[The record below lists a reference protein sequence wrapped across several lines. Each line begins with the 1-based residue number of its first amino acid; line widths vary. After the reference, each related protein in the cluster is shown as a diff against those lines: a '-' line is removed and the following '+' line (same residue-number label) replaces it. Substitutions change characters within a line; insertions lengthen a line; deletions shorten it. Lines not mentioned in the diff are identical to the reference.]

1 MHARGGAPCE
11 DIPRI
16 CSRLV
21 QNQYMPA
28 MRDPSEYLFPA
39 VVDAIA
45 AADLAP
51 EDEALVKAA
60 KYLARVID
68 QAPASKEAY
77 AARWLIPELARVL
90 AELGLSPAA
99 RARMKGG
106 KPVDHLDS
114 PLARLKAVPL

>member
-39 VVDAIA
+39 VVGAIA

-51 EDEALVKAA
+51 EDEALVKADA
-60 KYLARVID
+60 EADEPTHEEPAEMASRYKKHGKVQVLASARRTPPMSPQQARRVD
-68 QAPASKEAY
+68 QAWTRLNADLDKT
-77 AARWLIPELARVL
+77 R
-90 AELGLSPAA
+90 
-99 RARMKGG
+99 KG
-106 KPVDHLDS
+106 
-114 PLARLKAVPL
+114 RR